1 MGSSERGSTM
11 ERLWWSSKL
20 QFRAYCLFLLSS
32 LIVCGL
38 GAVEEVDKTCK
49 TEETCLPS
57 SRCKVFQEKLK
68 LKDELEKGSAK
79 RTAIVNQ
86 LKNEVCNKKERAFC
100 CPCEGNSCVLTADCP
115 PAQQLLAER
124 KRIKSSNPTA
134 AAQILSRLKANICNK
149 EEKKI
154 CCPLKSSGPVVPPNR
169 AGLPSLPN
177 CGGRE
182 DNGAQ
187 IVGGIDAEEGE
198 FPWAVLLG
206 QTRKRKRRV
215 NGKWQKYNETR
226 WSCGGTLITKRVV
239 LTAAHCQ
246 GKTESSRIQIV
257 RLGEWKVAPTAGEI
271 GLADA
276 GGNLPPEQDFMV
288 GPDDVKIHEGY
299 DTVREKWQYVVNDI
313 ALIFLPRPAQLNSG
327 VQLVCLPHSPAEYRR
342 ELGVTNLVEDIFNKR
357 PTVVGWGYTSGFDPY
372 SQELQGDLAEYG
384 VAARTLQKLDI
395 PALDN
400 ETCTTKFGGFTP
412 RSTQLCAGGENGKD
426 SCKGDSGGGLF
437 IQREQYKPWFLIG
450 VVSFGSKKC
459 GSGVPG
465 IYTRVEDFVPWIEE
479 NILLEESQRL

>member
-11 ERLWWSSKL
+11 ERLWWGSKL
-20 QFRAYCLFLLSS
+20 QCRVYWLLLLSC
-32 LIVCGL
+32 LNVCGL

-49 TEETCLPS
+49 TEETCLPDS
-57 SRCKVFQEKLK
+57 QCKIFQEKLK
-68 LKDELEKGSAK
+68 LKDELEKGSAE

-86 LKNEVCNKKERAFC
+86 LRNEVCNKKERAFC

-115 PAQQLLAER
+115 PAQQPLAER
-124 KRIKSSNPTA
+124 ERIKSSKPTA
-134 AAQILSRLKANICNK
+134 AAQILSLLKANICNK

-154 CCPLKSSGPVVPPNR
+154 CCPLKSSPSAPGPPNS
-169 AGLPSLPN
+169 AGLPSLPY

-198 FPWAVLLG
+198 
-206 QTRKRKRRV
+206 
-215 NGKWQKYNETR
+215 
-226 WSCGGTLITKRVV
+226 
-239 LTAAHCQ
+239 
-246 GKTESSRIQIV
+246 
-257 RLGEWKVAPTAGEI
+257 I

-288 GPDDVKIHEGY
+288 GRDDVKIHEGY

-342 ELGVTNLVEDIFNKR
+342 VLGVTNLVEDIFNKR